1 MIIDV
6 LEILK
11 EKPQELK
18 SATSMIQDSTDN
30 KFLLIERRK
39 LLSESFGIIEKN
51 KTYHY
56 STNGRWSQYELLCY
70 ILEQTG
76 PAIVYL
82 TTWKINNDVAGNIAM
97 LKNKGF
103 ITDLFLVLEK
113 RIEVT
118 SPQAQDLI
126 TTVAEKFKI
135 TDIHAKVMVV
145 ENESWSI
152 TVSGSGNMTVNPR
165 IECGVV
171 SSHKEVATF
180 HKTWILKEIYG

>member
-1 MIIDV
+1 MIINLD
-6 LEILK
+6 EILSDQKVHTK
-11 EKPQELK
+11 EA
-18 SATSMIQDSTDN
+18 SSMVQSDAN
-30 KFLLIERRK
+30 NQFLLIERRK
-39 LLSESFGIIEKN
+39 TLAESFGQFEHN

-97 LKNKGF
+97 LKSKGF
-103 ITDLFLVLEK
+103 ISDLYLLLEK

-126 TTVAEKFKI
+126 TTVAEKYKI
-135 TDIHAKVMVV
+135 TDIHAKVMVI

-152 TVSGSGNMTVNPR
+152 AINGSGNMTVNPR

-171 SSHKEVATF
+171 STHREVANF
-180 HKTWILKEIYG
+180 HKKWILKEIYG